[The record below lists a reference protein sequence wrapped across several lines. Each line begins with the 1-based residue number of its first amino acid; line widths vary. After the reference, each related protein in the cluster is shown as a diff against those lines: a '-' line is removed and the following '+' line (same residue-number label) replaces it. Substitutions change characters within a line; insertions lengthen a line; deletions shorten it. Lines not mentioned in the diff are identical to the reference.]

1 MKVHSLAR
9 IAELV
14 GGQYRGD
21 GNTKLQGVASLSQAQ
36 AYDIAYIDSH
46 FHKKQLAHTKAGA
59 VLMTPSFT
67 THCLTNSILVCD
79 PREAMAYCA
88 QLFSP
93 LQKQEEG
100 IDSTA
105 CIGQRVS
112 VGEGVY
118 IGANVVIGDD
128 VSIGKNC
135 EINPGVVIE
144 NNVCIGDS
152 VSLQSHVVI
161 KSNSRLSDNVFI
173 DYGSVVGAKPYNL
186 FKTRGHWH
194 TGPALGAVVIE
205 RNVHIG
211 ANTVI
216 DRGSLS
222 DTLIAQGVQIDN
234 LVQVAHDVI
243 IGEHT
248 SIAGC
253 AAIGAHSEI
262 GSHCIIG
269 GASTIGSLLKIADEV
284 VITGMSAVSKSLL
297 KSGIYS
303 SGTMVNRHDVW
314 RRNVGRFHRLDSYVK
329 RLKQLEQQTNLE
341 KNNE

>member
-1 MKVHSLAR
+1 VKVHSLAR

-36 AYDIAYIDSH
+36 AHDIAYIDSH
-46 FHKKQLAHTKAGA
+46 FHKKQLVSTKAGA
-59 VLMTPSFT
+59 VLMTPSYT
-67 THCLTNSILVCD
+67 AHCSTNSILVCD
-79 PREAMAYCA
+79 PKEAMTYCA

-93 LQKQEEG
+93 QLKQEEG

-105 CIGQRVS
+105 RIGQRFS
-112 VGEGVY
+112 IGDGVY

-128 VSIGKNC
+128 VSIGQNS
-135 EINPGVVIE
+135 EINPGVVVE
-144 NNVCIGDS
+144 NNVFIGDR

-161 KSNSRLSDNVFI
+161 KANSRLSDNVFI
-173 DYGSVVGAKPYNL
+173 DYGSVIGATPYNL

-205 RNVHIG
+205 RDVYIG

-222 DTLIAQGVQIDN
+222 DTLIAQGVHIDN

-243 IGEHT
+243 IAEHT

-284 VITGMSAVSKSLL
+284 VITGMSAVSKPLL
-297 KSGIYS
+297 KPGIYS
-303 SGTMVNRHDVW
+303 SGTMVNKHDVW
-314 RRNVGRFHRLDSYVK
+314 RRNVGRFHRLDSYIK